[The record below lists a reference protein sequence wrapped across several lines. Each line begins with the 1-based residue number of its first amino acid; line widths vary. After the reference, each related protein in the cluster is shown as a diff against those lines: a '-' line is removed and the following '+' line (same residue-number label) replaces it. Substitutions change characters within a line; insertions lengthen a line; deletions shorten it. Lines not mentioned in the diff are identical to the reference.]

1 MGCCV
6 WGWPEHWPD
15 KQRDGTY
22 SRLASGNSRLAVPV
36 DFSFGA
42 LPQVAAPIGR
52 TLAVTPLVDLLP
64 SVRQSLEEARTPQ
77 GWDVDKLN
85 QAIRNHF
92 DFLGAFTS
100 ARIESRDIAG
110 TGPEDV
116 LVLEFSPPEGRDLAA
131 AERRFEQASN
141 RATRGDVRPALAA
154 YKKLARE
161 FPEVAKYH
169 RALGQAHLTLGD
181 LDEAEDSLLRSLA
194 LDPRDADALTLLGNL
209 YTKRER
215 PADAIPLYERSL
227 KLRRNVYALT
237 NLGAAFAETGR
248 LQEAV
253 SSFREAV
260 REDLQYPNAWFGL
273 GLSLSRLQRLDVL
286 PEAISA
292 LDKALSVAIERRRA
306 PDVWDSSKGLL
317 LGLSEIQASEERSRA
332 AAVITAV
339 AEMEGQRGG
348 MPVRIEE
355 EALTGAVAKIELGW
369 VHHRPYHR
377 LLLTTEPS
385 PHRQHHARH
394 ELEHLRLINSARE
407 AGNNRWYASSVA
419 SREVALRSMAGDIA
433 RLSRKGIPEAELT
446 PYVLTVLDGLLTQ
459 LFNFPIDF
467 IIERRLLVEY
477 PTWRELVFT
486 SLCSQLET
494 SAKLAFDPTIAALA
508 PARIRNANTAMN
520 GAQALWLDDT
530 FPRRT
535 DFVSKFERTD
545 TWATSRKLYKTW
557 KERAES
563 WSPGVEYE
571 WVDAWGDI
579 LNLREWYHWLPDN
592 SSEG

>member
-1 MGCCV
+1 V
-6 WGWPEHWPD
+6 
-15 KQRDGTY
+15 T
-22 SRLASGNSRLAVPV
+22 APV
-36 DFSFGA
+36 
-42 LPQVAAPIGR
+42 GR
-52 TLAVTPLVDLLP
+52 TLAFTPLADLLP
-64 SVRQSLEEARTPQ
+64 SVRQALEEARSAQ
-77 GWDVDKLN
+77 GWDADKLN
-85 QAIRNHF
+85 QVIRNQYG
-92 DFLGAFTS
+92 FLGAFTS
-100 ARIESRDIAG
+100 ARVERSEIAG
-110 TGPEDV
+110 RGSEDV
-116 LVLEFSPPEGRDLAA
+116 LFIEFSPPEGRDLVA

-141 RATRGDVRPALAA
+141 RATRGEVRPALAA
-154 YKKLARE
+154 YKKLAEE

-181 LDEAEDSLLRSLA
+181 LDHAEDSLLRSLA
-194 LDPRDADALTLLGNL
+194 VDPRDADALTLLGNL

-260 REDLQYPNAWFGL
+260 REDMQYPNAWFGL
-273 GLSLSRLQRLDVL
+273 GLSLSRLERLDVL
-286 PEAISA
+286 PEAIAA
-292 LDKALSVAIERRRA
+292 LDKALAVVIERRRA
-306 PDVWDSSKGLL
+306 PDIWDSSKGLL
-317 LGLSEIQASEERSRA
+317 AGLSEIHASDERNRA
-332 AAVITAV
+332 ASLVAAV
-339 AEMEGQRGG
+339 AETEGRRGG

-355 EALTGAVAKIELGW
+355 EALTGALAKIELGW

-394 ELEHLRLINSARE
+394 ELEHLRLINTARE
-407 AGNNRWYASSVA
+407 AGRNRWFSSSAA
-419 SREVALRSMAGDIA
+419 SREGALRSMEGEIT
-433 RLSRKGIPEAELT
+433 RLSRKGIPESELT

-459 LFNFPIDF
+459 LYNFPIDF
-467 IIERRLLVEY
+467 IIERRLLAEY
-477 PTWRELVFT
+477 PTWRELVYS
-486 SLCSQLET
+486 SLRSQLET
-494 SAKLAFDPTIAALA
+494 SVKLAFDQAIAALA
-508 PARIRNANTAMN
+508 PVRIRQANTAMN
-520 GAQALWLDDT
+520 GAMALWLDEA
-530 FPRRT
+530 FPHRT

-563 WSPGVEYE
+563 WSPGIEYE

-579 LNLREWYHWLPDN
+579 LNLREWYQWLPDN
-592 SSEG
+592 SPES